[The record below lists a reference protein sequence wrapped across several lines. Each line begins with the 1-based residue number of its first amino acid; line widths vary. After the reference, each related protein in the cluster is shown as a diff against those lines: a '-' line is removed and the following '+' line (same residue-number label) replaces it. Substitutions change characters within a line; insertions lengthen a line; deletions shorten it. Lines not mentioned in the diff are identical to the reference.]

1 MVLISRSKNVR
12 TLMFVSAL
20 VVFLNLSSSA
30 AFSRN
35 NRSFQ
40 RHPLPLRKPLCVA
53 QPILEVE
60 RQYDPCPPGYNECCS
75 PSLGG
80 RISQPQLVETLVGP
94 VKQASTAIASLCG
107 IDKKKIGSLGV
118 SFALSYSVISNI
130 NGAASLSVAWYMT
143 CTRTGLSPLWQWKEL
158 LKSYA
163 TIYAVIQVLRPFRV
177 AAAIAMSKLS
187 KEFLDQT
194 QAKLDC
200 SRRYAVALHVVL
212 SQVMYAVCAG
222 LGVISASCLSGVPI
236 FTH

>member
-1 MVLISRSKNVR
+1 MVFISRSKNVR
-12 TLMFVSAL
+12 TFASAL

-30 AFSRN
+30 AFSRDKN
-35 NRSFQ
+35 QSFQ
-40 RHPLPLRKPLCVA
+40 RHPLPLRKSLSMAKPA
-53 QPILEVE
+53 RILEVKQ
-60 RQYDPCPPGYNECCS
+60 QYDPTAGYKECCS
-75 PSLGG
+75 
-80 RISQPQLVETLVGP
+80 SQPSQLVETLVGP
-94 VKQASTAIASLCG
+94 VKQASTTIASLCG
-107 IDKKKIGSLGV
+107 IDRKKMSSLGV

-130 NGAASLSVAWYMT
+130 NGAASLTVAWYMT
-143 CTRTGLSPLWQWKEL
+143 CTRTGISPLWQWKEL

-177 AAAIAMSKLS
+177 AAAIALSKVS

-212 SQVMYAVCAG
+212 SQVMYAACAG
-222 LGVISASCLSGVPI
+222 MGVISASCLSGVPI